1 MSSETLNAD
10 QIRYENKVCG
20 LNSKPTVVQNVT
32 HTNMYLGTQSQNN
45 GTECSIMP
53 KIIFDAN
60 RADNSLSV
68 MRNSQ
73 THHSQTGNESDQPL
87 NSTFERKQNETAQDK
102 CIVDSSE
109 QVNGTKLSFLSPS
122 YESVVDDDSDCALR

>member
-1 MSSETLNAD
+1 
-10 QIRYENKVCG
+10 
-20 LNSKPTVVQNVT
+20 
-32 HTNMYLGTQSQNN
+32 MYLGTQSQNN

-60 RADNSLSV
+60 RADNSQ
-68 MRNSQ
+68 M
-73 THHSQTGNESDQPL
+73 HHSQTGNESDQPL